1 MFFKLTGKLLDKLKN
16 IFSVLSFFCIAMSVL
31 FFIYWLLY
39 AFGFDNFPKPLNNIV
54 WGSVDLFFGWWMSSA
69 QFKEVMDIL
78 PVLSSILYGILAYLI
93 NCTIVSFGNMQKEV
107 KKTAENYRQNLEN
120 KINSQL
126 HSSFLDDLKTN
137 SFMLI
142 KIKTDVSIKTSYL
155 TNPNA
160 VVDNSKDIEKN
171 IEETIL
177 NSIDSPNILKK
188 GLDNSS
194 LYIVISNLA
203 ASKDFLTH
211 VVNTSVSSIN
221 KYLKEN
227 TTVSFYCCAEVFSDL
242 QEFEEKSV
250 YLNRVLALK
259 ISNKIAIT
267 PKFKMYY
274 ENLFPSFYYFKVLGE
289 YNLNASS
296 DNTKNTTLYTIQRK

>member
-39 AFGFDNFPKPLNNIV
+39 AFGFENFPKPLNNIV

-69 QFKEVMDIL
+69 QFKEVVDIL

-93 NCTIVSFGNMQKEV
+93 NCTIVSFGNIQKEV

-160 VVDNSKDIEKN
+160 VVDNSKD
-171 IEETIL
+171 
-177 NSIDSPNILKK
+177 
-188 GLDNSS
+188 
-194 LYIVISNLA
+194 
-203 ASKDFLTH
+203 FLTQ

-242 QEFEEKSV
+242 KEFEEKSV